1 MCSWIPTGVKE
12 ELSNESKQLVI
23 VVLQAILIL
32 FTKQIQIMKIRSSIK
47 KISADDIIV
56 RRKGR
61 LYRINKKNP
70 RHKARQG

>member
-1 MCSWIPTGVKE
+1 
-12 ELSNESKQLVI
+12 
-23 VVLQAILIL
+23 
-32 FTKQIQIMKIRSSIK
+32 MKIKSSIK
-47 KISADDIIV
+47 KISPDDKIV